1 MKLTGRPAVDYSTT
15 SRVTSS
21 KGERAPLPPGIYN
34 LVQRAVSH
42 GIERLYLPVR
52 AEALAWEG
60 LADREI
66 LEVGCGTG
74 VLEGRGVAIDLD
86 LRRVRQARATG
97 RLAAAGDA
105 TRLPFRNGAFAL
117 AYCEGVLHHLDDG
130 AALAALCEL
139 LRVCRADGRVVL
151 IDNVW
156 PRSPLRVIP
165 WLLRRADFG
174 RHVRTEEQLRGVLRD
189 SGGQLVWARRL
200 TYTTIGLEGLISVLT
215 PAAVPSAAKAGDGLV

>member
-1 MKLTGRPAVDYSTT
+1 M
-15 SRVTSS
+15 TSS

-42 GIERLYLPVR
+42 GIERLYIPLR
-52 AEALAWEG
+52 AEALAWDG
-60 LADREI
+60 LAEREI

-86 LRRVRQARATG
+86 LRRVRKVCDSG
-97 RLAAAGDA
+97 RLGAAGDA
-105 TRLPFRNGAFAL
+105 TRLPFRNGTFAL
-117 AYCEGVLHHLDDG
+117 AYCEGVLHHLDDA
-130 AALAALCEL
+130 AALAALNEL

-156 PRSPLRVIP
+156 PRSRLRVIP
-165 WLLRRADFG
+165 WLLRRVDFG

-189 SGGQLVWARRL
+189 SGGHLVWARRL
-200 TYTTIGLEGLISVLT
+200 TYTTIGLEGLVSVLT
-215 PAAVPSAAKAGDGLV
+215 PAAVHRTAKADDGIV